1 MLCRKIGGVV
11 EETFTPKNIIVTGGC
26 GFIGSNFVHY
36 VVDHHPDVHVTVLDK
51 LTYAGNP
58 ENIAGLPEDRV
69 ELVVG
74 DICDAD
80 LLDRI
85 VPGHDAIVHYAAE
98 SHNDNSIADPE
109 PFLRTNVEGTF
120 RLLEVVRKY
129 GIRYHHVSTDEV
141 YGDLALDDPAR
152 FTEHTPYHPSSPYS
166 STKASSDMLV
176 RAWTR
181 TYGIR
186 ATISNCSNNY
196 GPYQFPE
203 KLIPLFLIN
212 ALHGRS
218 LPIYGDGMNVRD
230 WLHVEDHCRG
240 IELVLMKGRVGET
253 YCIGGG
259 EELANLT
266 VIDTLC
272 AAVDAAFASDAA
284 LKTRYPNAPAAQG
297 KPTDSLKTWVKDRP
311 GHDRRYA
318 IDERKI
324 RDELGYKPA
333 RDFATGFAAT
343 LRWYIDNEPWWQ
355 AILDGSYRDW
365 VATNYGD
372 RAG

>member
-36 VVDHHPDVHVTVLDK
+36 VVDHHPDVHVTVLGK

-166 STKASSDMLV
+166 STKAASDMLV

-196 GPYQFPE
+196 GPFQHVE
-203 KLIPLFLIN
+203 KFIPRQITNILDGQRPKL
-212 ALHGRS
+212 
-218 LPIYGDGMNVRD
+218 YGKGLNVRD
-230 WLHVEDHCRG
+230 WIHTEDHSSG
-240 IELVLMKGRVGET
+240 VWTILTKGRVGET
-253 YCIGGG
+253 YLIGADG
-259 EELANLT
+259 EQNNIT
-266 VIDTLC
+266 VLRMILRMMGQ
-272 AAVDAAFASDAA
+272 AEDAFD
-284 LKTRYPNAPAAQG
+284 
-297 KPTDSLKTWVKDRP
+297 WVRDRP

-318 IDERKI
+318 IDSTKLRT
-324 RDELGYKPA
+324 ELGWTPKHTDFESGLKQTIEWYTENRAWWEPA
-333 RDFATGFAAT
+333 KAAT
-343 LRWYIDNEPWWQ
+343 EERYKQ
-355 AILDGSYRDW
+355 QGQ
-365 VATNYGD
+365 
-372 RAG
+372 

>member
-152 FTEHTPYHPSSPYS
+152 FTEHTTYHPSSPYS
-166 STKASSDMLV
+166 STKAASDMLV

-196 GPYQFPE
+196 GPYQHVE
-203 KLIPLFLIN
+203 KFIPRQITNILDGQRPKL
-212 ALHGRS
+212 
-218 LPIYGDGMNVRD
+218 YGKGENVRD
-230 WLHVEDHCRG
+230 WIHTEDHSSG
-240 IELVLMKGRVGET
+240 VWTILTKGRVGET
-253 YCIGGG
+253 YLIGADG
-259 EELANLT
+259 ERNNIT
-266 VIDTLC
+266 VLRMILRMMGQ
-272 AAVDAAFASDAA
+272 AEDAFD
-284 LKTRYPNAPAAQG
+284 
-297 KPTDSLKTWVKDRP
+297 WVKDRP

-318 IDERKI
+318 IDSTKLRT
-324 RDELGYKPA
+324 ELGWTPKHTDFESGLAQTIEWYTRNRAWWEPA
-333 RDFATGFAAT
+333 KAAT
-343 LRWYIDNEPWWQ
+343 EERYKQ
-355 AILDGSYRDW
+355 RGQ
-365 VATNYGD
+365 
-372 RAG
+372 